1 MTPPDQNQNPEQNPE
16 TTVNANHDN
25 PETVAASTSH
35 EKQDSDWRSAALSA
49 DNAVRSGVDR
59 LRPTAERIGQ
69 SVSPYLLRVWNW
81 LAPLIERIQRSA
93 AFERMRAMFMSASEW
108 LRANSGSAQ
117 HSSRLRSMQF
127 GAGVA
132 AVGVLGIIFGVVGG
146 AGGGQSMNT
155 ASNVTPFSG
164 TAPTPEKAQGAP
176 LPEGSSDDEDDSD
189 DEDAPAGSGP
199 PAEGIDVSN
208 HNGEIDWKSVAASGK
223 QFAFVLAS
231 DGQSFT
237 SKTFDEQYNGA
248 KDAGMM
254 AGAYHFGRPSGSAEQ
269 QANQLLEVNKYTDDG
284 KSLPPVLDLEVDPKG
299 GDCYGLTTGQMHGW
313 TQQFLDRIKEGTGK
327 DAIIYASPSFWSQCM
342 GGSDEFKENPLWLAS
357 YGVDQPKVPGGWNE
371 YDFWQYTE
379 EGSVPGIEGD
389 VDLNKFNGSSKELKD
404 LAD

>member
-1 MTPPDQNQNPEQNPE
+1 
-16 TTVNANHDN
+16 
-25 PETVAASTSH
+25 
-35 EKQDSDWRSAALSA
+35 
-49 DNAVRSGVDR
+49 
-59 LRPTAERIGQ
+59 
-69 SVSPYLLRVWNW
+69 
-81 LAPLIERIQRSA
+81 
-93 AFERMRAMFMSASEW
+93 
-108 LRANSGSAQ
+108 
-117 HSSRLRSMQF
+117 MQF

-176 LPEGSSDDEDDSD
+176 LPEGSSDDEDDSG
-189 DEDAPAGSGP
+189 DEDVPAGSGP

-208 HNGEIDWKSVAASGK
+208 HNGKIDWKSVAASGK

-248 KDAGMM
+248 KNAGMM

-269 QANQLLEVNKYTDDG
+269 QANRLLEVNKYTDDG
-284 KSLPPVLDLEVDPKG
+284 KSLPPVLDLEVDPDTG
-299 GDCYGLTTGQMHGW
+299 SCYGLTTGQMHGW
-313 TQQFLDRIKEGTGK
+313 TQKFLDRIKEGTGK

-342 GGSDEFKENPLWLAS
+342 GGSDAFKDNPLWLAS
-357 YGVDQPKVPGGWNE
+357 YGVDQPKVPGGWGE

-389 VDLNKFNGSSKELKD
+389 VDLNKFNGSVKELKD